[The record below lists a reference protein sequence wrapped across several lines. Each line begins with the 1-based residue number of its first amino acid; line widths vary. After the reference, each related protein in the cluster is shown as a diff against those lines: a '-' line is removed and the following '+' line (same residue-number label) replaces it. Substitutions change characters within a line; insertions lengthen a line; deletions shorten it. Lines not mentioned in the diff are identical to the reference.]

1 MQKPQDIVEAI
12 EWEGQPPEC
21 GEDCFS
27 GYGVM
32 GVPFSSGHVLCLR
45 RFPVNSVGLGY
56 TSVWHRTPEGCWT
69 FIQDVEVAYGCTR
82 YFGSAVERVV
92 VQDIRIEW
100 EDAYTFTVQTRGHY
114 DLLWKVGL
122 QQTAVSR
129 MLNTVSA
136 LIPDKL
142 WRNTALLKMIGKA
155 GGRVLGSGQL
165 NLTGN
170 VPNGQRF
177 AANPRYLFMIPTSE
191 AKLCGQDLGQIAPLE
206 RQANLGDVWIPQY
219 GRFFIGDVFM
229 ETFDPVRHV
238 RVASR
243 VSESGSECFSCF

>member
-1 MQKPQDIVEAI
+1 MQNPQDIVEAI
-12 EWEGQPPEC
+12 EWEGQPLE
-21 GEDCFS
+21 GRDDSFS

-45 RFPVNSVGLGY
+45 RFPVNSIGLGY
-56 TSVWHRTPEGCWT
+56 TSVWHRTPDGCWT

-82 YFGSAVERVV
+82 YFGSAVERAV

-100 EDAYTFTVQTRGHY
+100 EDAYTFTVQTGGHY
-114 DLLWKVGL
+114 DLLWKVVL

-136 LIPDKL
+136 LIPGAL
-142 WRNTALLKMIGKA
+142 WHNKAVLKMIGKA
-155 GGRVLGSGQL
+155 GGRLLGSGRL

-177 AANPRYLFMIPTSE
+177 EANPRYLFMISTSD
-191 AKLCGQDLGQIAPLE
+191 ANLCGQDLGRIAPLE
-206 RQANLGDVWIPQY
+206 RQANLGDVWIPQH
-219 GRFFIGDVFM
+219 GRFFIGNVWL
-229 ETFDPVRHV
+229 ESFDPVRHV
-238 RVASR
+238 RTVSR
-243 VSESGSECFSCF
+243 VGESESECFSCT